1 MDNRK
6 FLGMLT
12 PSSNTILE
20 PMSSAIVGDCDDIT
34 VHFARFKVTEITAKE
49 QALQQ
54 FASGPMLAAADLLA
68 DAKVQ
73 SICWNG
79 TSAGWLGFDTD
90 FRLCQEIYAQTGIPA
105 TTSVLAMAE
114 AFRAQ
119 GATKIGL
126 VTPYLHEIQAKVVET
141 FASEGFECV
150 SERHLNDPGNFSFS
164 EFSEETI
171 AEMVREVAKDK
182 PQAITIFCTNLR
194 GARIVSELERE
205 TGIPIFDSVSLAIW
219 SGLRLIGEPTNRIKG
234 WGRLFDLA
242 VETNGKPMA
251 IVR

>member
-1 MDNRK
+1 MNRK
-6 FLGMLT
+6 LLGMLT
-12 PSSNTILE
+12 PSSNTVLE
-20 PMSSAIVGDCDDIT
+20 PMSSAIVANCPDIT
-34 VHFARFKVTEITAKE
+34 VHFGRFKVTEITAKKE
-49 QALQQ
+49 ALQQ
-54 FASGPMLAAADLLA
+54 FENGPMIAAAELLA

-79 TSAGWLGFDTD
+79 TSAGWLGLDAD

-105 TTSVLAMAE
+105 TTSVLAMAD

-119 GATKIGL
+119 GAEKIGL
-126 VTPYLHEIQAKVVET
+126 VTPYLDEIQEKVVST
-141 FASEGFECV
+141 FASEGFECI

-194 GARIVSELERE
+194 GARIVSELESE
-205 TGIPIFDSVSLAIW
+205 IGIPIFDTVSLAIW
-219 SGLRLIGEPTNRIKG
+219 SGLRLIGEPTSRIKG
-234 WGRLFDLA
+234 WGRLFELDLVA
-242 VETNGKPMA
+242 EGERKSV
-251 IVR
+251 VR